1 MGRGEN
7 VNRPGRLTRWWLGR
21 SIQTKGTIV
30 LVLPASMLLATTVA
44 FAATRTQAQRS
55 NASVSHTITVQNR
68 LNQALDLIVD
78 AETGVRG
85 YLLTGTVGFLTPFD
99 IASRDLPRLI
109 PEIRTLLSDN
119 PAQTRRLDAF
129 DAAVTRRLDTLDA
142 SRQIP
147 RSQVATP
154 QVQQL
159 VIEGKANMDRL
170 RHIQTDMLQAEHDL
184 LNQRQATVR
193 TVLRASGWL
202 VLAALILGV
211 GGGLLSV
218 ALFTIGISRRIRH
231 ITGNADRLA
240 AGERL
245 APQPYRAQDEIG
257 RLDLAMNHAANLLNE
272 RTAALQRS
280 NHDLEAFNYSAAHD
294 LRTPLRAIGGFSER
308 LLLHHGNQLDEHG
321 RHHAHRIHQAA
332 LTMGELIED
341 LLDLSSIARADLR
354 LQRVD
359 MSAIA
364 TGIAAEL
371 TANEPH
377 RAVVFD
383 IEDGV
388 TAHADPVLLR
398 TALDN
403 LIGNAWKFT
412 AGRPTAHIR
421 FGTEHAAPGEVAC
434 LVGDD
439 GAGFNPAYAQK
450 LFEPFQRLHDASEYP
465 GTGIGLASVLR
476 TIERHGGH
484 VWAEGKLDHGATI
497 HFTIA
502 GQEKS

>member
-7 VNRPGRLTRWWLGR
+7 VHRPGRLTRWWLGR
-21 SIQTKGTIV
+21 SIRTKGTIV
-30 LVLPASMLLATTVA
+30 LVLPACMLLATTIA

-55 NASVSHTITVQNR
+55 NAWVSHTVTAQAR
-68 LNQALDLIVD
+68 LNQALALIVD

-85 YLLTGTVGFLTPFD
+85 YLLTGTVGFLAPFN
-99 IASRDLPRLI
+99 IANRDLPRVI
-109 PEIRTLLSDN
+109 PEIRTLVSDN

-129 DAAVTRRLDTLDA
+129 DAAATRRLDQLDA
-142 SRQIP
+142 LRQVA

-159 VIEGKANMDRL
+159 VIEGKAIMDGL

-184 LNQRQATVR
+184 LKQREATAR
-193 TVLRASGWL
+193 TVLRTSGWL
-202 VLAALILGV
+202 VVAALILGV
-211 GGGLLSV
+211 CGGLLSI

-245 APQPYRAQDEIG
+245 AAHPYRAQDEIG
-257 RLDLAMNHAANLLNE
+257 RLDVAMNHAANLLSE
-272 RTAALQRS
+272 RTAALERS

-308 LLLHHGNQLDEHG
+308 LLLNHGNQLDEQG
-321 RHHAHRIHQAA
+321 RHHARRIHQAA

-359 MSAIA
+359 LSAIA

-377 RAVVFD
+377 RTVIFD

-412 AGRPTAHIR
+412 AGRPVAHIH
-421 FGTEHAAPGEVAC
+421 FGAEPAARGEVAC
-434 LVGDD
+434 VVGDD

-484 VWAEGKLDHGATI
+484 AWAEGELDHGATV

>member
-1 MGRGEN
+1 MGMGEN
-7 VNRPGRLTRWWLGR
+7 VRRPGWLARWWLGR
-21 SIQTKGTIV
+21 SIRTKGTIV
-30 LVLPASMLLATTVA
+30 LVLPACMLLATTVA

-55 NASVSHTITVQNR
+55 GAWVSHTITVQAR
-68 LNQALDLIVD
+68 INQTLGLIVD

-85 YLLTGTVGFLTPFD
+85 YLLTGTLGFLAPFT
-99 IASRDLPRLI
+99 IANTDLPRLSA
-109 PEIRTLLSDN
+109 EIRALVSDN
-119 PAQTRRLDAF
+119 PTQTRQLDAF
-129 DAAVTRRLDTLDA
+129 DAALTRELGLLDA
-142 SRQIP
+142 LRQVA

-154 QVQQL
+154 QVQQML
-159 VIEGKANMDRL
+159 IQGRANMDGL
-170 RHIQTDMLQAEHDL
+170 RDILTGMLQAEHDL
-184 LNQRQATVR
+184 LRQREATAQTALR
-193 TVLRASGWL
+193 TSGWL

-211 GGGLLSV
+211 AGGLLSI

-245 APQPYRAQDEIG
+245 APHPYRAQDEIG
-257 RLDLAMNHAANLLNE
+257 RLDVAMNHAANLLSE
-272 RTAALQRS
+272 RTAALERS

-308 LLLHHGNQLDEHG
+308 LLLNHDGQLDEQG
-321 RHHAHRIHQAA
+321 RHHARRIHQAA

-341 LLDLSSIARADLR
+341 LLDLSSIARAELR

-359 MSAIA
+359 LSAVA

-371 TANEPH
+371 SASEPH
-377 RAVVFD
+377 RTVVFD
-383 IEDGV
+383 IEAGV
-388 TAHADPVLLR
+388 MAHADPVLLR
-398 TALDN
+398 AALDN

-412 AGRPTAHIR
+412 AGRPIAHIR
-421 FGTEHAAPGEVAC
+421 FGTEPAARGEVAC
-434 LVGDD
+434 VVGDD

-465 GTGIGLASVLR
+465 GTGVGLASVRR

-484 VWAEGKLDHGATI
+484 AWAEGELDHGATV
-497 HFTIA
+497 HFTLA